1 MKKLWLTS
9 LGRSEDLVKKLISQM
24 KTYGYEVDGH
34 FWKDDLEQLA
44 FMGARGELLDSK
56 IELWGILASDEDLSK
71 PTLRYGLSLLAI
83 AVQAQRGLDFPI
95 LLLQTGEE
103 PVSPKKLTTPLKGVD
118 ILTISDPGLGAK
130 LVAKIHKP
138 AGEISSDYH
147 LDIYGTAQI
156 GQWFEI
162 GPETAFWP
170 GAMFGVT
177 GAEIIFHAVGSKG
190 KLPDQSVLNYPMKGL
205 KLKLGEKEYDAWA
218 VQNELDAQTSY
229 FIKVE
234 GFPES
239 IVFGPYSTEE
249 AADVYVV
256 KLK

>member
-44 FMGARGELLDSK
+44 FMGARDELLDSK
-56 IELWGILASDEDLSK
+56 IELWGILTSAEDLSN
-71 PTLRYGLSLLAI
+71 PTIRYGLSLLAV

-103 PVSPKKLTTPLKGVD
+103 PVSPEKLTTPLKGVD

-162 GPETAFWP
+162 GPETASWP

-218 VQNELDAQTSY
+218 VQNGLDAQTSY